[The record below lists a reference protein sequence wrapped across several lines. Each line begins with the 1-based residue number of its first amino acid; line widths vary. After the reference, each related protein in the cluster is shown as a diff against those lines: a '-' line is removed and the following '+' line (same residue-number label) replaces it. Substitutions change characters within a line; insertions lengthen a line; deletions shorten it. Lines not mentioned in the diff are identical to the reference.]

1 MRLGIQIIVSL
12 KCVARG
18 THNNE
23 CGPFPKKMLDA
34 PETKDVRK

>member
-12 KCVARG
+12 KCEARE
-18 THNNE
+18 TKDTND
-23 CGPFPKKMLDA
+23 CGPFPKMLEA